1 MLSEQP
7 TDGGKT
13 IEIVCGTWLL
23 IGSTLA
29 FMACAVQ
36 PSGEKKSTKFDQ
48 YYIQGE
54 QLYIQ
59 HCSNCHQKNGKGL
72 GLVYPPIDS
81 SDYMDNYFNEV
92 ICLIR
97 YGKSGE
103 LTVNG
108 KQFNQ
113 AMPGIPTLTD
123 LEIAEIGTYIYNTWS
138 HERGLLEVT
147 EASRILN
154 SCPK

>member
-1 MLSEQP
+1 
-7 TDGGKT
+7 
-13 IEIVCGTWLL
+13 
-23 IGSTLA
+23 
-29 FMACAVQ
+29 MACVAQ

-81 SDYMDNYFNEV
+81 SDYMDNHFNQV

>member
-7 TDGGKT
+7 TGSRGIIK
-13 IEIVCGTWLL
+13 IVCSRWLL
-23 IGSTLA
+23 IGSSLA
-29 FMACAVQ
+29 LMACVAQ

-81 SDYMDNYFNEV
+81 SDYMDNHFNQV